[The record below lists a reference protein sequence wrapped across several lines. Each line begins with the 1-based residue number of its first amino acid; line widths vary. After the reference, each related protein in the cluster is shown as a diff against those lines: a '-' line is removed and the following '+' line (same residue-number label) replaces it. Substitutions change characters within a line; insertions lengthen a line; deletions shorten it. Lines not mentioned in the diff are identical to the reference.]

1 MFQML
6 LQTRHRVNIDIYIFV
21 RASVHYALF
30 EDEAYLLPQIK
41 LLETAVPVLKEKF
54 ANGTSRNTEAKT
66 N

>member
-1 MFQML
+1 M
-6 LQTRHRVNIDIYIFV
+6 NIDIYIFV

-66 N
+66 EK